1 MIPASAVWV
10 WRWWRLMMLMPW
22 MVTRPVLGNTR
33 STFPRLPLSS
43 PEITCTLS
51 PLVTCSRIR
60 TGACRRTRL
69 AFLYTSGF
77 MLQHLRRQ
85 RDDLHIALLA
95 ELAGHRPEN
104 AGRPGL
110 ARVVDQ
116 YRRVLVEPDI
126 GAVLAPGLLGGSH
139 DDGLGHIA
147 FLYLPRGDGVLDGD
161 HHGIA
166 QPGVAPFAP
175 AEHPDHQGS
184 PSAGVVGDAED
195 GFLLDH
201 WILVRAISYRLSAI
215 SYAIS
220 E

>member
-104 AGRPGL
+104 AGGPGL
-110 ARVVDQ
+110 ARVGDED
-116 YRRVLVEPDI
+116 RGVLVEPDV
-126 GAVLAPGLLGGSH
+126 GPVLAPGLLGRPH
-139 DDGLGHIA
+139 DDRLGHVA
-147 FLYLPRGDGVLDGD
+147 LLYLAGRDGVLDG
-161 HHGIA
+161 HHHDVA
-166 QPGVAPFAP
+166 QTGVAAL
-175 AEHPDHQGS
+175 A
-184 PSAGVVGDAED
+184 A
-195 GFLLDH
+195 
-201 WILVRAISYRLSAI
+201 
-215 SYAIS
+215 
-220 E
+220 